1 MIYCKVLHIGGEMP
15 ELPEVETIVRYLRQE
30 VLPGR
35 TITRVSIEWQPM
47 VQRSPLNVLTELPG
61 RYIEQLGRRGKY
73 IVFSLSGEVMLL
85 VHLKMSGRV
94 YVCAADALHDPYTRI
109 TFVLDDGREIRFRDP
124 RKFGRVYLT
133 PDIALV
139 LGHLGPEPL
148 EEHFTA
154 EVFLARTNGR
164 RGMIKPLLMNQRFL
178 AGIGNIYADEAL
190 FQARIHPRRRAETL
204 SEEEKRA
211 LYHAIRRVLTHSIEL
226 NGATLADGMYPG
238 GSFQNDFRVYSRAGR
253 SCYACGSV
261 IERIKIGQRSS
272 YFCPTCQV

>member
-1 MIYCKVLHIGGEMP
+1 MP
-15 ELPEVETIVRYLRQE
+15 ELPEVETIMRYLRQE

-35 TITRVSIEWQPM
+35 TITRVSVGWQPM

-61 RYIEQLGRRGKY
+61 RCIQQVDRRGKY
-73 IVFSLSGEVMLL
+73 IVFSLSGGVVLL
-85 VHLKMSGRV
+85 VHLKMSGRL
-94 YVCAADALHDPYTRI
+94 YICAADAVPDPYTRI
-109 TFVLDDGREIRFRDP
+109 TFALDDGREMRFRDP

-148 EEHFTA
+148 DERFTA
-154 EVFLARTNGR
+154 EAFLARINGQ
-164 RGMIKPLLMNQRFL
+164 RGMIKPLLMNQSFL

-204 SEEEKRA
+204 SEDEKRA
-211 LYHAIRRVLTHSIEL
+211 LYHAIRRVLVRSIEL
-226 NGATLADGMYPG
+226 NGATLADGMYYG
-238 GSFQNDFRVYSRAGR
+238 GSFQNDFCVYSREGQP
-253 SCYACGSV
+253 CPVCGSV